1 MIERRPLGAT
11 GLGVTPLGL
20 GLAALGRP
28 GYIDLGREEDLG
40 DERSRD
46 ALRERAFAV
55 LDAAYAEGIRYVD
68 AARSYGDAEAFAAAW
83 LDARGHGDV
92 VVGSKWGYRYTA
104 DWRVDADVHEVKDHS
119 LDTLRRQLGESRAIL
134 GERLRLYQIHS
145 ATLESG
151 VLDDRAV
158 LEELHRLREEY
169 GLAIGLTVS
178 GAAQGETIRRALD
191 VNVGGSN
198 PFAAVQA
205 TWNALERSAGAALA
219 DAHAAGWGV
228 LVKEAMAN
236 GRLGPRGDAAG
247 RLEPLAR
254 EQSVGVDAIAL
265 ALALAQPWCD
275 VALSGAV
282 TPAQLRSNA
291 AATRLEL
298 DPGVLDALVEEP
310 RDYWERRAALTWS

>member
-11 GLGVTPLGL
+11 GLEVTRLGL

-40 DERSRD
+40 DERSRH
-46 ALRERAFAV
+46 AMRERAFAV

-83 LDARGHGDV
+83 LDARPHGDV
-92 VVGSKWGYRYTA
+92 VVGSKWGYTYTA
-104 DWRVDADVHEVKDHS
+104 DWRVDANVHEVKDHS
-119 LDTLRRQLGESRAIL
+119 LDTLHRQLGESRAIL

-158 LEELHRLREEY
+158 LEELHRLREEH

-198 PFAAVQA
+198 PFATVQA

-219 DAHAAGWGV
+219 EAHAAGWGV

-236 GRLGPRGDAAG
+236 GRLGPRGDAAEP
-247 RLEPLAR
+247 LEPLAR
-254 EQSVGVDAIAL
+254 EHGVGVDAIAL
-265 ALALAQPWCD
+265 GLALAQPWCD
-275 VALSGAV
+275 VVLSGAV
-282 TPAQLRSNA
+282 TPAQLGSNA